1 MNKPFQE
8 NLNKK
13 IIRKRKKSQNNM
25 QNTKR
30 RYDVMKEHNYFHDS
44 KKKRCRWPDET
55 VNCTEEITN
64 DNDELDSSLDWF
76 MDLSSSDEEE
86 DLTDI
91 SLSLLL
97 KRELEKDLQKKRK
110 NKKSPNGLN
119 SLHEDQPY
127 DELNN
132 KNNHNLLNISNDTS
146 NIVRENQLIND
157 EKQSKIVPLV
167 SLTNDA
173 TIIQNP
179 NITNGTESQTKLS
192 NQSCKELV
200 ISFDLLPNVSM
211 YKKVCPPFQ
220 WRHLIYLAIKNSSTE
235 NVTCN
240 DIERFIRHWF
250 PYYNNRSYVKFINL
264 ILNGVDSYF
273 NGNYFSCNSLPIYI
287 GKTGKKSTWTVN
299 SIYINAL
306 EENLMTF
313 VENNEDEIKAAMT
326 NPDKL
331 SIILNG
337 YSVFYLGLS
346 KNL

>member
-211 YKKVCPPFQ
+211 YKK
-220 WRHLIYLAIKNSSTE
+220 A
-235 NVTCN
+235 
-240 DIERFIRHWF
+240 
-250 PYYNNRSYVKFINL
+250 
-264 ILNGVDSYF
+264 
-273 NGNYFSCNSLPIYI
+273 
-287 GKTGKKSTWTVN
+287 
-299 SIYINAL
+299 SIHHY
-306 EENLMTF
+306 
-313 VENNEDEIKAAMT
+313 
-326 NPDKL
+326 
-331 SIILNG
+331 
-337 YSVFYLGLS
+337 
-346 KNL
+346 